1 MSVGVALPR
10 GDLLGNSQAKDRW
23 IDSGKKKNLC
33 EEAVRETSRDRSG
46 QWLSSWGERVERE
59 GRGSESQSQE
69 WGLGGGG
76 KGRES
81 LRVGRGLWVS
91 FELSS
96 IGLLG

>member
-1 MSVGVALPR
+1 MKEKG
-10 GDLLGNSQAKDRW
+10 G
-23 IDSGKKKNLC
+23 
-33 EEAVRETSRDRSG
+33 EVRARVRSG
-46 QWLSSWGERVERE
+46 GW
-59 GRGSESQSQE
+59 
-69 WGLGGGG
+69 GGG